1 MDEGETKTSE
11 ACGGG
16 PWGGRSMEG
25 MRVLVVDN
33 GPLIAMDLGS
43 ALRGAGCEVVGPVSR
58 LDRALRH
65 VDEGGLDAAV
75 LDINLGG
82 ETVFALADVLALRD
96 VPFVFLTGCDRGAL
110 PERLRDRPLSG
121 KPYSSRSLLALLE
134 QAVALRR
141 QPRPPGPRRRPPP
154 PQAAAVRRS
163 SGARSS

>member
-1 MDEGETKTSE
+1 M
-11 ACGGG
+11 GGAI
-16 PWGGRSMEG
+16 EG
-25 MRVLVVDN
+25 MRVLVVEDE
-33 GPLIAMDLGS
+33 PLIAMDLGS

-96 VPFVFLTGCDRGAL
+96 VPFVFLTGYDRSAL

-121 KPYSSRSLLALLE
+121 KPFSSRSLLALLE
-134 QAVALRR
+134 RTVA
-141 QPRPPGPRRRPPP
+141 PRRRPRHP
-154 PQAAAVRRS
+154 AAVSRA